1 MSSGNPIKDYKKLSK
16 ALTGQTEPRESKLD
30 KQNRL
35 NRESNLAAAA
45 EKKRRAEAARI
56 GEKLGAKAGIRKDIR
71 DSHTKMYR

>member
-16 ALTGQTEPRESKLD
+16 ALTGQGPEQESKLE

-35 NRESNLAAAA
+35 NRESNLSAAA
-45 EKKRRAEAARI
+45 EKKRRAEAARV

-71 DSHTKMYR
+71 DAATKLYK